1 MIKLIASDMD
11 GTLLNSKK
19 HLSPSIHDVLKKLKN
34 KDIIF
39 VAISGRD
46 IFSLKEIF
54 KDVEEDIVY
63 ASNNGNYIT
72 YKNEVI
78 FENYIENNMVE
89 KVAKIIRK
97 KAKHNTI
104 YCAKD
109 AIYSESLIPAIVGRK
124 WNLKVKYT
132 RDITKVEDK
141 ILKITTFGDKKIIN
155 RTLEAI
161 RGFNNKLMITKS
173 GSTCFDICN
182 LGGTKKQGVNI
193 LQEKFNVG
201 YNETMV
207 FGDHMNDLEMMS
219 SAYYSY
225 AMENAEEEVKK
236 NARFIAGTNDDDGV
250 IKVIKEVAFCE
261 EELNSY
267 SI

>member
-11 GTLLNSKK
+11 GTLLNSNK
-19 HLSPSIHDVLKKLKN
+19 HLSPSVHGVLKKLKD
-34 KDIIF
+34 KGIIF

-46 IFSLKEIF
+46 IYSLKEIF
-54 KDVEEDIVY
+54 KDIEVDIVY
-63 ASNNGNYIT
+63 ASNNSNYIT
-72 YKNEVI
+72 YKDEVI
-78 FENYIENNMVE
+78 FENYIENDMVD

-104 YCAKD
+104 YCSKD
-109 AIYSESLIPAIVGRK
+109 AIYSESIIPNIVGRK
-124 WNLKVKYT
+124 WNLKVKYVK
-132 RDITKVEDK
+132 DITKVEDK
-141 ILKITTFGDKKIIN
+141 ILKITAFGNKKIIN
-155 RTLEAI
+155 RALESVNAL
-161 RGFNNKLMITKS
+161 NDKLMITKS
-173 GSTCFDICN
+173 GSTCFDICK
-182 LGGTKKQGVNI
+182 LGGTKKQGINI

-236 NARFIAGTNDDDGV
+236 NARFIAGTNDNDGV
-250 IKVIKEVAFCE
+250 INVIKEVALCE
-261 EELNSY
+261 EELNS
-267 SI
+267 

>member
-11 GTLLNSKK
+11 GTLLNSNKQ
-19 HLSPSIHDVLKKLKN
+19 LSPSLYGVLKKLNDKG
-34 KDIIF
+34 IVF
-39 VAISGRD
+39 VAISGRE

-72 YKNEVI
+72 YKDEVI
-78 FENYIENNMVE
+78 FENYIEHNMVY

-97 KAKHNTI
+97 KAKYNTI
-104 YCAKD
+104 YCSKD
-109 AIYSESLIPAIVGRK
+109 TVYSESIIPCIVGKK
-124 WNLKVKYT
+124 WKLKVKYV

-141 ILKITTFGDKKIIN
+141 ILKITTFGNEKIIN
-155 RTLEAI
+155 RALEA
-161 RGFNNKLMITKS
+161 L
-173 GSTCFDICN
+173 
-182 LGGTKKQGVNI
+182 NI
-193 LQEKFNVG
+193 LQKRFNVG

-236 NARFIAGTNDDDGV
+236 NARFIAETNDDDGV
-250 IKVIKEVAFCE
+250 IKAIKEVAFCE

-267 SI
+267 DI

>member
-11 GTLLNSKK
+11 GTLLNSNK
-19 HLSPSIHDVLKKLKN
+19 HLSPSIHGILNKLREKG
-34 KDIIF
+34 IIF

-72 YKNEVI
+72 YKDEVI
-78 FENYIENNMVE
+78 FENYIDNSMVD

-104 YCAKD
+104 YCSKD
-109 AIYSESLIPAIVGRK
+109 TIYSESIIPGIVGRK
-124 WNLKVKYT
+124 WNLKVKYV

-141 ILKITTFGDKKIIN
+141 ILKITTFGAEKIIN
-155 RTLEAI
+155 RALEAVSEL
-161 RGFNNKLMITKS
+161 NDKLMITKS
-173 GSTCFDICN
+173 GTTCFDICR
-182 LGGTKKQGVNI
+182 LGGTKKQGINI
-193 LQEKFNVG
+193 LQEIFNVG

-225 AMENAEEEVKK
+225 AIENAEEEVKK
-236 NARFIAGTNDDDGV
+236 NARFIAGTNDNDGV
-250 IKVIKEVAFCE
+250 INVIKEVALYE
-261 EELNSY
+261 EELN
-267 SI
+267 I

>member
-19 HLSPSIHDVLKKLKN
+19 TLNPSVYSILKKLKQ

-72 YKNEVI
+72 YKDEVI
-78 FENYIENNMVE
+78 FENYIENHMVD

-104 YCAKD
+104 YCCKD
-109 AIYSESLIPAIVGRK
+109 NIYSESIIPVIITKR
-124 WNLKVKYT
+124 WNLKVKYVK
-132 RDITKVEDK
+132 DITKVEDK
-141 ILKITTFGDKKIIN
+141 ILKIS
-155 RTLEAI
+155 TL
-161 RGFNNKLMITKS
+161 
-173 GSTCFDICN
+173 
-182 LGGTKKQGVNI
+182 
-193 LQEKFNVG
+193 
-201 YNETMV
+201 
-207 FGDHMNDLEMMS
+207 
-219 SAYYSY
+219 
-225 AMENAEEEVKK
+225 
-236 NARFIAGTNDDDGV
+236 V
-250 IKVIKEVAFCE
+250 IKR
-261 EELNSY
+261 L
-267 SI
+267 

>member
-11 GTLLNSKK
+11 GTLLNSNKQ
-19 HLSPSIHDVLKKLKN
+19 LSPSLYGILKKLNDKG
-34 KDIIF
+34 IVF
-39 VAISGRD
+39 VAISGRE

-72 YKNEVI
+72 YKDEVI
-78 FENYIENNMVE
+78 FENYIENNMVD

-97 KAKHNTI
+97 KAKYNTI
-104 YCAKD
+104 YCSKD
-109 AIYSESLIPAIVGRK
+109 TVYSESIIPCIVGKK
-124 WNLKVKYT
+124 WKLKVKYV

-141 ILKITTFGDKKIIN
+141 ILKITTFGNEKIIN
-155 RTLEAI
+155 RALEALSEL
-161 RGFNNKLMITKS
+161 NDKLMITKS
-173 GSTCFDICN
+173 GSTCFDICK
-182 LGGTKKQGVNI
+182 LGGTKKQGINI
-193 LQEKFNVG
+193 LQKRFNVG

-236 NARFIAGTNDDDGV
+236 NARFIAETNDDDGV
-250 IKVIKEVAFCE
+250 IKAIKEVAFCE

-267 SI
+267 DI

>member
-11 GTLLNSKK
+11 GTLLNSNK
-19 HLSPSIHDVLKKLKN
+19 HLSPSIHGILNKLREKG
-34 KDIIF
+34 IIF

-72 YKNEVI
+72 YKDEVI
-78 FENYIENNMVE
+78 FENYIDNSMVD

-97 KAKHNTI
+97 KDKHNTI
-104 YCAKD
+104 YCSKD
-109 AIYSESLIPAIVGRK
+109 TIYSESIIPGIVGRK
-124 WNLKVKYT
+124 WNLKVKYV

-141 ILKITTFGDKKIIN
+141 ILKITTFGAEKIIN
-155 RTLEAI
+155 RALEAVSEL
-161 RGFNNKLMITKS
+161 NDKLMITKS
-173 GSTCFDICN
+173 GTTCFDICR
-182 LGGTKKQGVNI
+182 LGGTKKQGINI
-193 LQEKFNVG
+193 LQEIFNVG

-236 NARFIAGTNDDDGV
+236 NARFIAGTNDNDGV
-250 IKVIKEVAFCE
+250 INVIKEVALYE
-261 EELNSY
+261 EELN
-267 SI
+267 I

>member
-19 HLSPSIHDVLKKLKN
+19 TLNPSVYSILKKLKQ

-72 YKNEVI
+72 YKDEVI
-78 FENYIENNMVE
+78 FENYIENHMVD

-104 YCAKD
+104 YCCKD
-109 AIYSESLIPAIVGRK
+109 NIYSESIITAI
-124 WNLKVKYT
+124 
-132 RDITKVEDK
+132 ITKVEDK
-141 ILKITTFGDKKIIN
+141 ILKISTFGNKKIIN
-155 RTLEAI
+155 KAFESLSEL
-161 RGFNNKLMITKS
+161 NNELMITKS
-173 GSTCFDICN
+173 GSTCFDICK
-182 LGGTKKQGVNI
+182 LGGTKKQGINV
-193 LQEKFNVG
+193 LQEMFNVG
-201 YNETMV
+201 FDETMV

-225 AMENAEEEVKK
+225 AMKNAEDDVKK

-250 IKVIKEVAFCE
+250 VNVIKEVVFCE
-261 EELNSY
+261 ESNSY
-267 SI
+267 NI